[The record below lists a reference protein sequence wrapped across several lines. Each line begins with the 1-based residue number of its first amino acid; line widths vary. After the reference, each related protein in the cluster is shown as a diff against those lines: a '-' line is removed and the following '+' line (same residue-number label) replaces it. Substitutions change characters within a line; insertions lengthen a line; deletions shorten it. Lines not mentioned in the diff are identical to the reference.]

1 MNLPMDLPSL
11 IDDHREIEAAL
22 DCLAESVAAAT
33 IDVGAFRRVYELCVR
48 HFEREEAFLT
58 WLGARDGALAAK
70 LRGQHDETLEL
81 AARLEEAVLADDNAD
96 SIYLLR
102 RFLAIAQHNMIEEE
116 RDVFPLVSP
125 REFRVD

>member
-1 MNLPMDLPSL
+1 MDLPSL
-11 IDDHREIEAAL
+11 IDDHREIETVL
-22 DCLAESVAAAT
+22 ERLVESVAT
-33 IDVGAFRRVYELCVR
+33 GTMDLDAFRHVHELCVR

-70 LRGQHDETLEL
+70 LRGQHDEALEL
-81 AARLEEAVLADDNAD
+81 AARFEESVLADDNGD
-96 SIYLLR
+96 RIYLLR